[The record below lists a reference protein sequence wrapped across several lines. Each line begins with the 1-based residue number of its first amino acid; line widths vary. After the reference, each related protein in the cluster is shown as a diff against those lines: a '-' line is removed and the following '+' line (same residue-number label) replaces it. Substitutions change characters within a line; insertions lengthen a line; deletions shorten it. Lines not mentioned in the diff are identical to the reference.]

1 MKLIKRHKAIFCAIG
16 ACVLVWVL
24 ILTIERKDTILDCF
38 NKNPDKFNAV
48 ANDLCSNLSDAF
60 PILLNRGS
68 NIQETADYPI
78 SLAIVEAIEYIF
90 STSDCDRIF
99 ASKTLQGTP
108 FCQFSIHGHDSVK
121 GIAFVGNH
129 QNSKSVGSIF
139 LGLSVKECTFITD
152 EWVYFEYLT
161 AEGEKNAFG

>member
-1 MKLIKRHKAIFCAIG
+1 MKLIKRHKAIFCGVG
-16 ACVLVWVL
+16 AFVLVCAL
-24 ILTIERKDTILDCF
+24 ILTIERKDTISDCF

-60 PILLNRGS
+60 PILLNRGN

-78 SLAIVEAIEYIF
+78 SLAVVEAIEYIF
-90 STSDCDRIF
+90 STSDCDMIF

-108 FCQFSIHGHDSVK
+108 FCQFSIHGHDIVK
-121 GIAFVGNH
+121 GIAFVGNN
-129 QNSKSVGSIF
+129 QNPETVDSIF

-161 AEGEKNAFG
+161 VEGEKNTFG